1 MTTGP
6 DLRGAIV
13 LTVCCLISGNVLAH
27 IKNEASQFPDIEFS
41 ESRFDI
47 VVLVGAGIIL
57 LGPRPEI

>member
-1 MTTGP
+1 MIGNP
-6 DLRGAIV
+6 WSRNASV
-13 LTVCCLISGNVLAH
+13 LIVCCCVAGSALAH

-57 LGPRPEI
+57 YGPR